1 MNPMKKLIA
10 SLTVMA
16 SIALA
21 APQATAGAV
30 YHHWSETPA
39 EVQATHSPEV
49 IQGWIDAYWVNEW
62 VRIYWE
68 RIAAFSAAFEAAQ
81 RAAAEQAAYPSGQC
95 GGDLPPCW
103 VMRRESRGDI
113 RIWNGGCYAPVGWTG
128 LSPCG
133 SSSASGKWQFVRGT
147 WAGFGGYVNAAD
159 APEAVQDAKAR
170 LLWAGGRGCS
180 HWSAC

>member
-1 MNPMKKLIA
+1 MKPMKKPIA
-10 SLTVMA
+10 SLSVMA
-16 SIALA
+16 SLALA

-49 IQGWIDAYWVNEW
+49 IQSYIDAYWANEW

-113 RIWNGGCYAPVGWTG
+113 RIWNGGCYNG
-128 LSPCG
+128 PCG
-133 SSSASGKWQFVRGT
+133 GGASTASGKWQFIRST
-147 WAGFGGYVNAAD
+147 WAGFGGYRNAAD
-159 APEAVQDAKAR
+159 APERVQDDKAR
-170 LLWAGGRGCS
+170 QVWAGGRGCS

>member
-1 MNPMKKLIA
+1 MIPMKKLIA

-113 RIWNGGCYAPVGWTG
+113 RIWNGGCYNG
-128 LSPCG
+128 PCG
-133 SSSASGKWQFVRGT
+133 GGASTASGKWQVIRGT
-147 WAGFGGYVNAAD
+147 WNGYGGYRNAAD
-159 APEAVQDAKAR
+159 APEQVQDDFAR
-170 LLWAGGRGCS
+170 GLWAGGRGCS